1 MLLDDLLLPLHVR
14 CWWTLT
20 LDDHLARHLRPLSLL
35 PLLLLLLHLILLAIP
50 RLLLLH
56 PLRPLS
62 LLPLLLLLLLLH
74 RHLLSRLHRHG

>member
-35 PLLLLLLHLILLAIP
+35 PLLLLLHLILLAIP

-62 LLPLLLLLLLLH
+62 LLPLLLLLLL
-74 RHLLSRLHRHG
+74 HLLSRLHRHG